1 MPKLYTM
8 NEVAEILRVT
18 RRQVTNIVGS
28 KALASILLSPRA
40 RRVSKEDLD
49 AYLASR
55 RKSLDAAE
63 G

>member
-1 MPKLYTM
+1 M